1 LAVTPYALRTETV
14 AAANAALCAEE
25 QRGYFAFGQT
35 LFTQPDQLGS
45 LTETGFL
52 QAATAVGLDTAVFQ
66 QCLDEGRYTSTVLDN
81 MAAARQA
88 GVSAGGG
95 MIVGASVGQ
104 VPLMQPLAQFLWL

>member
-1 LAVTPYALRTETV
+1 
-14 AAANAALCAEE
+14 LCAEE

-66 QCLDEGRYTSTVLDN
+66 QCLDEGRYTSIVLDN

>member
-1 LAVTPYALRTETV
+1 LRTETV

-66 QCLDEGRYTSTVLDN
+66 QCLDEGRYTPIVLDN

-88 GVSAGGG
+88 GVSATPTFFINGRKLE
-95 MIVGASVGQ
+95 GAYPFSAFQQQITALLG
-104 VPLMQPLAQFLWL
+104 L